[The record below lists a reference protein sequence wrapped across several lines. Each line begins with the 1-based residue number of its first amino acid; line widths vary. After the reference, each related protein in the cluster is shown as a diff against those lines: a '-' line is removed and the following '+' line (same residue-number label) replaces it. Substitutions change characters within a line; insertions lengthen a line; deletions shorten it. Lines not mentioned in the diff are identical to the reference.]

1 MVPTNKTGVC
11 AVVFVFLSA
20 ARKTLC
26 VLVQQGSGSVLFVC
40 LWLCEENLSRSLT
53 ARKISHGARK
63 ISHIS
68 RSNSHG
74 ANVRSRSS
82 HISRSNSHGANVRS
96 RSSHGAN
103 ESATTKAL
111 T

>member
-1 MVPTNKTGVC
+1 MCVHCFVCWLQKATNETGVC

-63 ISHIS
+63 ISHGLSRCEENLS
-68 RSNSHG
+68 RSLT
-74 ANVRSRSS
+74 VRTCVL
-82 HISRSNSHGANVRS
+82 AVLTVR
-96 RSSHGAN
+96 
-103 ESATTKAL
+103 TKVRPRKP
-111 T
+111 